1 MAGAIQ
7 LMMMRKSAA
16 GGPYSFTGW
25 AEIYDDNFSGT
36 ATVTATFQTDGRLT
50 FAPSTGDVG
59 GLTSS
64 GITHWHDGGTV
75 TGIGS
80 SRWAQ
85 RTLISGDVMTSG
97 ISTSTPTALS
107 TARNMAI
114 SLVGGEGRS
123 GTYRIDFF
131 SNSSGTVKVGEL
143 FLTMTAVP

>member
-1 MAGAIQ
+1 MAGSQI
-7 LMMMRKSAA
+7 LLTRKANVS
-16 GGPYSFTGW
+16 GPYSFTGW
-25 AEIYDDNFSGT
+25 AEVTDDNLSGT
-36 ATVTATFQTDGRLT
+36 ASVTATFQTDGRLT
-50 FAPSTGDVG
+50 FSASTGDAG
-59 GLTSS
+59 SLMTS
-64 GITHWHDGGTV
+64 GITHWHNGGTV

-80 SRWAQ
+80 SRWAK
-85 RTLISGDVMTSG
+85 RTLISGDTMTSG

-107 TARNMAI
+107 TARTMVI